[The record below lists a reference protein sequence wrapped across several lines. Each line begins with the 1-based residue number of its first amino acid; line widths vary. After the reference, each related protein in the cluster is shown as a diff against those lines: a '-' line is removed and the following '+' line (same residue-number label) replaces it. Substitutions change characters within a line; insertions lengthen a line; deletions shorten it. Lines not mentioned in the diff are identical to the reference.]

1 MRLVEPILWLALLG
15 AGVLVGLAGSPYAV
29 GVAFSLCSAVA
40 LTQSWALFSSTTGYV
55 SLGQVVFY
63 GLGAYATVLL
73 FDSVPLALAL
83 LASGLAALG
92 FALLVGPPVLR
103 VRGPY
108 FVILSFG
115 VAELVRSLVVLNEDR
130 LGQFSRM
137 MFGAPD
143 IAVLYAV
150 MLGLAVAATI
160 LAMVVRASRFGAG
173 LVAVREDETAAET
186 IGIPATRLKLAA
198 FALSAI
204 IPGMVGGLSSLRTS
218 YFDPGT
224 FFDPTIS
231 FSIVTMVVVGGGDDA
246 RGPVI
251 GSLAFV
257 LLSEA
262 LWTRLP
268 QVYSIVLGVT
278 LIAFVLFLPRGLAG
292 LLTPGR
298 RAGV

>member
-1 MRLVEPILWLALLG
+1 MKVLAPLLWLALLA
-15 AGVLVGLAGSPYAV
+15 AGVAVDLVGSTYAV

-40 LTQSWALFSSTTGYV
+40 LTQSWAVFSATTGYV
-55 SLGQVVFY
+55 SLGHVVFY
-63 GLGAYATVLL
+63 GLGAYAMVLL
-73 FDSVPLALAL
+73 FGDVPLSVAL
-83 LASGLAALG
+83 LASGGAAFC
-92 FALLVGPPVLR
+92 FALLIGLPVLR

-115 VAELVRSLVVLNEDR
+115 VAELVRYLVVLNEDR

-137 MFGAPD
+137 MFGTPD
-143 IAVLYAV
+143 IVDLYAIV
-150 MLGLAVAATI
+150 LALAVIATV
-160 LAMVVRASRFGAG
+160 LAFAVRGSRFGAG
-173 LVAVREDETAAET
+173 LVAIREDEVAAET
-186 IGIPATRLKLAA
+186 VGIPTTRLKLAA
-198 FALSAI
+198 FTLSAA
-204 IPGMVGGLSSLRTS
+204 IPGVVGGLAALRTS

-224 FFDPTIS
+224 FFDPALS

-268 QVYSIVLGVT
+268 QLYEVVLGAT
-278 LIAFVLFLPRGLAG
+278 LIGFVMFVPRGLAG
-292 LLTPGR
+292 LLPDR
-298 RAGV
+298 RASA